1 MYYYVLFCK
10 YHTST
15 NIIYGLVRM
24 DAKFQSG
31 LKMSIFNPRFGVSIC
46 NPELKGL

>member
-24 DAKFQSG
+24 DAK
-31 LKMSIFNPRFGVSIC
+31 KNVSKVNNDNGIRH
-46 NPELKGL
+46 PYGMLP